1 MKQTTESFLRMQ
13 AIFHEALELPEDE
26 RAAFIDG
33 RCLDDKE
40 LAAEVRLLIEASR
53 EEEEQSEAGRTG
65 GSGGTGGASG
75 AHSGS
80 GADSGSAQRPIG
92 PYRLDRLIGRGGMG
106 AVYLAH
112 RADGQFEQRVAI
124 KLIDLPLATELFR
137 ERFRQERQILAGLQ
151 HPYIAR
157 MLDGGI
163 TADGDLYLAME
174 YVDGVPIH
182 RFCEAHNLTLPERLA
197 LFLRV
202 CEAVQYAHQNL
213 VVHRDLKPDNIFV
226 VEDGTPR
233 LLDFGTAKLL
243 SPSLG
248 NPGSE
253 MTREGYQSFTP
264 QYASPEQVL
273 GNPITT
279 ASDTYSLGVL
289 LYVLVTGSLPYELK
303 ELTTAEM
310 LRVICEEPPRRPSH
324 EVGADR
330 KLRAARKLDPDLDAI
345 LMKALRKE
353 PLQRYLTAQ
362 QLAADVQAWLDH
374 KPVAARR
381 GTFRYRASKFV
392 VRHRVG
398 IAGAT
403 LLVVSLA
410 AGIAGILWQSR
421 EANLQRRKA
430 EARSADLRQ
439 LSKSLLSELDE
450 AIKQLPGSTGV
461 QKLLV
466 TRVLEHLDRM
476 AADAQG
482 DRLTQIDLADA
493 YTRLANIQ
501 GNPYDQNL
509 GDPAGGLASDQKAID
524 LARSLVDENPRD
536 RDALRAL
543 ATAEDAESE
552 ILFGTARTQEAIT
565 AMQAA
570 TRDYDRL
577 IETRDATPALI
588 CEVAAAYGT
597 LGDEWGQTGTASL
610 SNTAEGLRAY
620 RKTIELDDRA
630 LSIDP
635 NFLRARRGLALT
647 QMKIG
652 SEEMEADPGQA
663 LKDYQIAI
671 EKADALPKDDKNS
684 YQTMRMRTMIQRKK
698 ANAHVLMG
706 QYAEAMPLFAQ
717 VVEFHRKMVAVDPQD
732 LRALADLEVILD
744 DEAVALETA
753 ADPALAAP
761 GNDSKNE
768 RGRILSQ
775 ACDTLREV
783 VAIMD
788 KMLRQDPTNENW
800 RFVRASAQVRL
811 ATDEST
817 LNQGQDTEPLARAG
831 LAAFK
836 EMAQSKDASAMVLES
851 AATAFTTVQPA
862 SLRDPRFAVA
872 CAERA
877 VDESHRQRP
886 AVLLTLAQALNAA
899 GQLEQAR
906 QVAKEALA
914 LLPPQQPG
922 AARSNIRKQL
932 EFEAQGGA
940 TVSGKAS

>member
-13 AIFHEALELPEDE
+13 AIFHEALELPADE
-26 RAAFIDG
+26 RSTLIDAQ
-33 RCLDDKE
+33 CQDDPE
-40 LAAEVRLLIEASR
+40 LAAEVRQLIEASR
-53 EEEEQSEAGRTG
+53 EEEEQSEASRTG
-65 GSGGTGGASG
+65 SSSDPCANPGAAANSSIAG
-75 AHSGS
+75 RSV
-80 GADSGSAQRPIG
+80 G
-92 PYRLDRLIGRGGMG
+92 PYQLDRMIGRGGMG

-182 RFCEAHNLTLPERLA
+182 KFCEARNLSLPQRLA

-226 VEDGTPR
+226 VDDGTPR

-243 SPSLG
+243 SPSLA

-264 QYASPEQVL
+264 QYASPEQIL

-289 LYVLVTGSLPYELK
+289 LYVLITGSLPYELK

-310 LRVICEEPPRRPSH
+310 LRVICKEPPRKPAH
-324 EVGADR
+324 AVGPDG
-330 KLRAARKLDPDLDAI
+330 KVDIARKLDPDLEAI

-353 PLQRYLTAQ
+353 PLQRYVTAEQ
-362 QLAADVQAWLDH
+362 FGADVQAWLDH

-381 GTFRYRASKFV
+381 GTFRYRASKFI

-398 IAGAT
+398 IAAAA
-403 LLVVSLA
+403 LLVVSLV
-410 AGIAGILWQSR
+410 AGVAGILWQAR
-421 EANLQRRKA
+421 KANIERRKA
-430 EARSADLRQ
+430 EARSSDLRQ
-439 LSKSLLSELDE
+439 LSNSLLSELDE

-482 DRLTQIDLADA
+482 DRLTQIDLIDA
-493 YTRLANIQ
+493 YTRLGNIQ

-509 GDPAGGLASDQKAID
+509 GDPAGGLVSTKKAID
-524 LARSLVDENPRD
+524 LARPLVEQNPHD

-552 ILFGTARTQEAIT
+552 ILFGTARTQEAIA
-565 AMQAA
+565 AMQPAV
-570 TRDYDRL
+570 RDYDRL
-577 IETRDATPALI
+577 IETPDATPALI

-597 LGDEWGQTGTASL
+597 LGDESGQTGTASMA
-610 SNTAEGLRAY
+610 NTADGLRAY
-620 RKTIELDDRA
+620 RKSIELDNRA

-635 NFLRARRGLALT
+635 SFLRARRGLAMN

-652 SEEMEADPGQA
+652 SVEMEADPAQA
-663 LKDYQIAI
+663 LKDYQVAI
-671 EKADALPKDDKNS
+671 ERTDALPKDDKTG
-684 YQTMRMRTMIQRKK
+684 YQTMRMRTMILRKE

-706 QYAEAMPLFAQ
+706 QYDEAMPLFAQ
-717 VVEFHRKMVAVDPQD
+717 VVGVERKMVAADPED

-744 DEAVALETA
+744 DQAVGLETA
-753 ADPALAAP
+753 ADPALATP
-761 GNDSKNE
+761 GSASKNE
-768 RGRILSQ
+768 RSRILAE

-783 VAIMD
+783 IAIMD
-788 KMLRQDPTNENW
+788 RMLRQDATNENW
-800 RFVRASAQVRL
+800 KFVRASAQVRL
-811 ATDEST
+811 ATDESV
-817 LNQGQDTEPLARAG
+817 LKQGQDAESIARAG
-831 LAAFK
+831 LAAFQ
-836 EMAQSKDASAMVLES
+836 EMAASGQASAMVLES
-851 AATAFTTVQPA
+851 AANAFSTVQPA
-862 SLRDPRFAVA
+862 SLRDPHFAVA

-877 VDESHRQRP
+877 VEQSHHQRP
-886 AVLLTLAQALNAA
+886 AVLLTLAQALHAA
-899 GQLEQAR
+899 GQIDQAR

-914 LLPPQQPG
+914 LLPAQQPG

-932 EFEAQGGA
+932 EFEAQADSG
-940 TVSGKAS
+940 VSGKAS

>member
-1 MKQTTESFLRMQ
+1 MKQTTESFLRTQ
-13 AIFHEALELPEDE
+13 AIFHEALELPEDQ
-26 RAAFIDG
+26 RAALIEA
-33 RCLDDKE
+33 RCKDDPE
-40 LAAEVRLLIEASR
+40 LAAEVRQLIEACR
-53 EEEEQSEAGRTG
+53 EEEEQSESSRLNADAE
-65 GSGGTGGASG
+65 SGANTGGAD
-75 AHSGS
+75 
-80 GADSGSAQRPIG
+80 DSGPAKRRIG
-92 PYRLDRLIGRGGMG
+92 PYLLDRLIGRGGMG

-112 RADGQFEQRVAI
+112 RDDGQFEQRVAI
-124 KLIDLPLATELFR
+124 KLIDLPLATDLFR

-182 RFCEAHNLTLPERLA
+182 RFCNDRNLSLPQRLA

-226 VEDGTPR
+226 VDDGTPR

-243 SPSLG
+243 SPSLA

-289 LYVLVTGSLPYELK
+289 LYLLVTGSLPYELK

-310 LRVICEEPPRRPSH
+310 LRVICEEPARKPQHP
-324 EVGADR
+324 VGADG
-330 KLRAARKLDPDLDAI
+330 KLRAAGKIDPDLEAI
-345 LMKALRKE
+345 MMKALRKE
-353 PLQRYLTAQ
+353 PLQRYTTAE
-362 QLAADVQAWLDH
+362 QLASDVQAWLDN

-398 IAGAT
+398 IIAAA
-403 LLVVSLA
+403 LLVVSLV
-410 AGIAGILWQSR
+410 AGVAGILWQSR
-421 EANLQRRKA
+421 KANLERRKA
-430 EARSADLRQ
+430 DARSADLRQ
-439 LSKSLLSELDE
+439 LSNSLLSELDE

-476 AADAQG
+476 AVDAQG
-482 DRLTQIDLADA
+482 DSLTQIDLIDA
-493 YTRLANIQ
+493 YTRLGNIQ

-509 GDPAGGLASDQKAID
+509 GDPAGGLMSTKKAID
-524 LARSLVDENPRD
+524 LARPLVAQYPHD

-552 ILFGTARTQEAIT
+552 ILFGTGRTQEAIA
-565 AMQAA
+565 AMQPA

-588 CEVAAAYGT
+588 CEDAAAYGT

-610 SNTAEGLRAY
+610 ANTAEGLRAY

-652 SEEMEADPGQA
+652 SVEMEADPAQA
-663 LKDYQIAI
+663 LKDYQVAI
-671 EKADALPKDDKNS
+671 EKTDALPKDDKNS
-684 YQTMRMRTMIQRKK
+684 YATTRMRTMILRKE
-698 ANAHVLMG
+698 ANARIQMG
-706 QYAEAMPLFAQ
+706 QYDEAMNLFAQ
-717 VVEFHRKMVAVDPQD
+717 VMEFHRKMVAADPQD

-744 DEAVALETA
+744 DQAVGLETA
-753 ADPALAAP
+753 ADPALAATES
-761 GNDSKNE
+761 GGKNE
-768 RGRILSQ
+768 RGRILAQ

-783 VAIMD
+783 IAIMD
-788 KMLRQDPTNENW
+788 RMLRQDANNENW
-800 RFVRASAQVRL
+800 KFVRASAQVRL
-811 ATDEST
+811 ATDEAV
-817 LNQGQDTEPLARAG
+817 LKQGQDGESLARAG
-831 LAAFK
+831 LAGFR
-836 EMAQSKDASAMVLES
+836 EMAASKEASAMVLQS
-851 AATAFTTVQPA
+851 ASEAFVKVQPA
-862 SLRDPRFAVA
+862 SLRDPKFAVD

-877 VDESHRQRP
+877 ADASHRQRP
-886 AVLLTLAQALNAA
+886 AVLLTLAQALHAA
-899 GQLEQAR
+899 GQLDQAR

-914 LLPPQQPG
+914 LLPAQEPG
-922 AARSNIRKQL
+922 VARSNIRKQL
-932 EFEAQGGA
+932 EFEAQAGA
-940 TVSGKAS
+940 AVAGKAS

>member
-13 AIFHEALELPEDE
+13 AIFHEALELPADQ
-26 RAAFIDG
+26 RSAFIDA
-33 RCLDDKE
+33 RCQDDPE

-53 EEEEQSEAGRTG
+53 EEEQQSEAGRTSSFAE
-65 GSGGTGGASG
+65 SGVNAGA
-75 AHSGS
+75 
-80 GADSGSAQRPIG
+80 ADSTLAKRLIG

-112 RADGQFEQRVAI
+112 RADGQFDQRVAI

-182 RFCEAHNLTLPERLA
+182 RFCDARNLTLPQRLA

-202 CEAVQYAHQNL
+202 CEAVQFAHLNL

-226 VEDGTPR
+226 VDDGSPR
-233 LLDFGTAKLL
+233 LLDFGTAKLI
-243 SPSLG
+243 SPSLA

-310 LRVICEEPPRRPSH
+310 LRVICEEPPRKPAH
-324 EVGADR
+324 AVGADP
-330 KLRAARKLDPDLDAI
+330 KLRAARKLDPDLEAI
-345 LMKALRKE
+345 LMKSLRKE
-353 PLQRYLTAQ
+353 PLQRYTTAEQ
-362 QLAADVQAWLDH
+362 FGADVQAWLDH
-374 KPVAARR
+374 RPVAARR
-381 GTFRYRASKFV
+381 GTFRYRASKFI

-398 IAGAT
+398 IAAAA
-403 LLVVSLA
+403 LLVASLA

-421 EANLQRRKA
+421 EANLERRKA
-430 EARSADLRQ
+430 DARSADLRQ
-439 LSKSLLSELDE
+439 LSNSLLSELDE

-482 DRLTQIDLADA
+482 DRLTQIDLVDA

-509 GDPAGGLASDQKAID
+509 GDPSGGLASAKKAID
-524 LARSLVDENPRD
+524 LARPLVAQDPHD

-543 ATAEDAESE
+543 ATAEDAQSE
-552 ILFGTARTQEAIT
+552 ILFGTARTQEAIA
-565 AMQAA
+565 AMQTA

-577 IETRDATPALI
+577 IETRDATPAVI
-588 CEVAAAYGT
+588 CEAAAAYGT

-610 SNTAEGLRAY
+610 ANTAEGLRAY
-620 RKTIELDDRA
+620 RKVIELDNRA

-652 SEEMEADPGQA
+652 STEMEADPAQA
-663 LKDYQIAI
+663 LRDYQIAI

-684 YQTMRMRTMIQRKK
+684 YSTTRMRTMILRKE

-706 QYAEAMPLFAQ
+706 QYDEAMPLFAQ
-717 VVEFHRKMVAVDPQD
+717 VVEFERKMVAVDPQD

-744 DEAVALETA
+744 DQAVGLETA
-753 ADPALAAP
+753 ADPTLAAP
-761 GNDSKNE
+761 RSSSKNE
-768 RGRILSQ
+768 RGRILVQ
-775 ACDTLREV
+775 ASDTLREIIS
-783 VAIMD
+783 IMD
-788 KMLRQDPTNENW
+788 RMLRLDPNNGNW
-800 RFVRASAQVRL
+800 KFVRASAQVRL
-811 ATDEST
+811 ATDESV
-817 LNQGQDTEPLARAG
+817 LKQGQDAESLARSG
-831 LAAFK
+831 LAAYR

-851 AATAFTTVQPA
+851 AATAFATVQPA
-862 SLRDPRFAVA
+862 SLRDPRFAVE
-872 CAERA
+872 CATRA
-877 VDESHRQRP
+877 ANESHRQRP
-886 AVLLTLAQALNAA
+886 AVLLTLAQALHAA
-899 GQLEQAR
+899 GQFDQAR
-906 QVAKEALA
+906 SIAKEALA

-922 AARSNIRKQL
+922 TARSKIRMQL
-932 EFEAQGGA
+932 EIEAQPGA
-940 TVSGKAS
+940 AVPAKAS

>member
-13 AIFHEALELPEDE
+13 AIFHEAFELPSEQ
-26 RAAFIDG
+26 RSALIDA
-33 RCLDDKE
+33 RCHDDPE
-40 LAAEVRLLIEASR
+40 LAAEVRQLIEASR
-53 EEEEQSEAGRTG
+53 EEEEQSEASRTG
-65 GSGGTGGASG
+65 SSSEPGPSSG
-75 AHSGS
+75 ATTDPSIGRR
-80 GADSGSAQRPIG
+80 AVG
-92 PYRLDRLIGRGGMG
+92 PYQLDRLIGRGGMG

-157 MLDGGI
+157 LLDGGI

-174 YVDGVPIH
+174 YVGGVPIH
-182 RFCEAHNLTLPERLA
+182 RFCEARNLTLQQRLA

-226 VEDGTPR
+226 VDDGTPR

-243 SPSLG
+243 SPSLAT
-248 NPGSE
+248 PGSE

-289 LYVLVTGSLPYELK
+289 LYLLVTGSLPYELK

-310 LRVICEEPPRRPSH
+310 LRVICEEPPRKPAH
-324 EVGADR
+324 AIGNDG
-330 KLRAARKLDPDLDAI
+330 KLDVARKMDPDLEAI

-353 PLQRYLTAQ
+353 PLQRYVTAEQ
-362 QLAADVQAWLDH
+362 FGADVQAWLDH

-381 GTFRYRASKFV
+381 GTFRYRAAKFV

-398 IAGAT
+398 IAAAA
-403 LLVVSLA
+403 LLIASLA
-410 AGIAGILWQSR
+410 AGVAGILWQSR
-421 EANLQRRKA
+421 QANLERRKA
-430 EARSADLRQ
+430 DARSADLRQ
-439 LSKSLLSELDE
+439 LSNSLLSELDE

-482 DRLTQIDLADA
+482 DRQTQIDLIDA
-493 YTRLANIQ
+493 YTRLGNIQ

-509 GDPAGGLASDQKAID
+509 GDPVGGLVSTKKAID
-524 LARSLVDENPRD
+524 LARPLVAQYPHD

-552 ILFGTARTQEAIT
+552 ILFGTARTQEAIA
-565 AMQAA
+565 AMQPAA
-570 TRDYDRL
+570 RDYERL
-577 IETRDATPALI
+577 IEAPDATPALI

-610 SNTAEGLRAY
+610 ANTEEGVRAY
-620 RKTIELDDRA
+620 RKSIELDNRA

-635 NFLRARRGLALT
+635 NFLRARRGLALN

-652 SEEMEADPGQA
+652 SMEMEADPAQA

-671 EKADALPKDDKNS
+671 EKADQLPKDDKNS
-684 YQTMRMRTMIQRKK
+684 YQTMRMRIMIERKQ

-706 QYAEAMPLFAQ
+706 QYDEAMPLFAQ
-717 VVEFHRKMVAVDPQD
+717 VVEFQRKMVAADPQD

-744 DEAVALETA
+744 DEAVGLETA

-761 GNDSKNE
+761 GSDRK
-768 RGRILSQ
+768 RILGQ
-775 ACDTLREV
+775 ACSALREV
-783 VAIMD
+783 IAIMD
-788 KMLRQDPTNENW
+788 RMLRLDATNGNW
-800 RFVRASAQVRL
+800 KFVRASAQVRL
-811 ATDEST
+811 ASDEST
-817 LNQGQDTEPLARAG
+817 LNQGEGAESLARAG
-831 LAAFK
+831 LADFR

-851 AATAFTTVQPA
+851 AATAFSTVQPA
-862 SLRDPRFAVA
+862 SLRDPKFAVT

-877 VDESHRQRP
+877 ADASHRQRP
-886 AVLLTLAQALNAA
+886 AVLLTLAQALHAA
-899 GQLEQAR
+899 EQLDQAR
-906 QVAKEALA
+906 QVAREALA
-914 LLPPQQPG
+914 LLPPQPPG
-922 AARSNIRKQL
+922 VSRSNIRKQL
-932 EFEAQGGA
+932 EFEAQAGGA
-940 TVSGKAS
+940 VAGKQS

>member
-13 AIFHEALELPEDE
+13 AIFHEAIELPADL
-26 RAAFIDG
+26 RSALIDA
-33 RCLDDKE
+33 RCQDDPN
-40 LAAEVRLLIEASR
+40 LAAEVRELIEASR
-53 EEEEQSEAGRTG
+53 EEEEQSEANRTG
-65 GSGGTGGASG
+65 SFSEAGANGGANPGVGNAPSF
-75 AHSGS
+75 ARRS
-80 GADSGSAQRPIG
+80 IG
-92 PYRLDRLIGRGGMG
+92 PYQLDRLIGRGGMG

-182 RFCEAHNLTLPERLA
+182 RFCDARSLTLQQRLA
-197 LFLRV
+197 LFLKV

-226 VEDGTPR
+226 VDDGTPR

-243 SPSLG
+243 SPSLA

-289 LYVLVTGSLPYELK
+289 LYLLVTGSLPYELK

-310 LRVICEEPPRRPSH
+310 LRVICEEPPRKPPH
-324 EVGADR
+324 AVGPDG
-330 KLRAARKLDPDLDAI
+330 KVDIARKLDPDLEAI

-353 PLQRYLTAQ
+353 PLQRYTTAE
-362 QLAADVQAWLDH
+362 QLGADVQAWLDH

-381 GTFRYRASKFV
+381 GTFRYRASKFI

-398 IAGAT
+398 LAGAA
-403 LLVVSLA
+403 LLVVSLVA
-410 AGIAGILWQSR
+410 GVAGIIWQSR
-421 EANLQRRKA
+421 QANIERRKA
-430 EARSADLRQ
+430 EARSSDLRQ
-439 LSKSLLSELDE
+439 LSNSLLSELDE

-482 DRLTQIDLADA
+482 DRLTQIDLIDA
-493 YTRLANIQ
+493 YTRLGNIQ

-509 GDPAGGLASDQKAID
+509 GDPAGGLVSTKKAID
-524 LARSLVDENPRD
+524 LARPLVAQYPHD

-552 ILFGTARTQEAIT
+552 ILFGTARTQEAIA
-565 AMQAA
+565 AMQPAA
-570 TRDYDRL
+570 RDYERL
-577 IETRDATPALI
+577 IATPDATPAVI
-588 CEVAAAYGT
+588 CEVAAVYGT
-597 LGDEWGQTGTASL
+597 LGDEYGQTGTASL
-610 SNTAEGLRAY
+610 ANTAEGLRAY
-620 RKTIELDDRA
+620 KKSIELDNRA

-635 NFLRARRGLALT
+635 NFLRARRGLAMNA
-647 QMKIG
+647 MKIG
-652 SEEMEADPGQA
+652 SVEMEADPAQA
-663 LKDYQIAI
+663 LKDYQNAI
-671 EKADALPKDDKNS
+671 EKADALPKDDKNG
-684 YQTMRMRTMIQRKK
+684 YQTMRMRTMILRKE
-698 ANAHVLMG
+698 ANAHVLIG
-706 QYAEAMPLFAQ
+706 QYNEAIPLFSQ
-717 VVEFHRKMVAVDPQD
+717 VVVFERKMVAADPED

-744 DEAVALETA
+744 DEAVGLETA
-753 ADPALAAP
+753 ANPALAAP
-761 GNDSKNE
+761 GSDSKND
-768 RGRILSQ
+768 RSRILTQ

-783 VAIMD
+783 IAIMD
-788 KMLRQDPTNENW
+788 RMLRLDATNENW
-800 RFVRASAQVRL
+800 KFVRASAQVRL
-811 ATDEST
+811 ATDESV
-817 LNQGQDTEPLARAG
+817 LKQGQDAESLARAG
-831 LAAFK
+831 LAAFR
-836 EMAQSKDASAMVLES
+836 EMAGSSQASAMVLES
-851 AATAFTTVQPA
+851 AATAFSTVEPA
-862 SLRDPRFAVA
+862 SLRNPSFAVA

-877 VDESHRQRP
+877 VEQSHRQKP
-886 AVLLTLAQALNAA
+886 AVLLTLAQALHAA
-899 GQLEQAR
+899 GQLDQAR
-906 QVAKEALA
+906 QVAREALA
-914 LLPPQQPG
+914 LLPPLQPG

-932 EFEAQGGA
+932 EFEAQAGA
-940 TVSGKAS
+940 TVSTKAL

>member
-13 AIFHEALELPEDE
+13 AIFHEALELPEE
-26 RAAFIDG
+26 QRLSYIEG
-33 RCLDDKE
+33 RSEGDSE
-40 LAAEVRLLIEASR
+40 LAAEVRFLIEASR
-53 EEEEQSEAGRTG
+53 EEEEQSVTGRHR
-65 GSGGTGGASG
+65 SAVE
-75 AHSGS
+75 SGS
-80 GADSGSAQRPIG
+80 NPEGNAGVNADSNFAKRPIG

-124 KLIDLPLATELFR
+124 KLIDLPLATDLFR

-151 HPYIAR
+151 HSYIAR

-163 TADGDLYLAME
+163 TAEGDLYLAME

-182 RFCEAHNLTLPERLA
+182 RFCDSRNQTLPQRLA

-226 VEDGTPR
+226 VDDGTPR

-243 SPSLG
+243 SPSLA

-289 LYVLVTGSLPYELK
+289 LYLLVTGSLPYELK

-324 EVGADR
+324 EVGS
-330 KLRAARKLDPDLDAI
+330 ARKLDPDLEAI
-345 LMKALRKE
+345 LMKAMRKE
-353 PLQRYLTAQ
+353 PLQRYVTAE
-362 QLAADVQAWLDH
+362 QLGADVQAWLDH
-374 KPVAARR
+374 KPVGARR
-381 GTFRYRASKFV
+381 GTFRYRASKFI

-398 IAGAT
+398 LAAAALLAAT
-403 LLVVSLA
+403 LV
-410 AGIAGILWQSR
+410 AGIAGVLWQYR
-421 EANLQRRKA
+421 EANIERRKA

-439 LSKSLLSELDE
+439 LSNSLLSELDE

-482 DRLTQIDLADA
+482 DRLTQIDLVDA
-493 YTRLANIQ
+493 YVRLGNIQ

-509 GDPAGGLASDQKAID
+509 GDPAGGLASSKKAID
-524 LARSLVDENPRD
+524 IARPLVEKDPKD

-552 ILFGTARTQEAIT
+552 ILFGIGRTPEAIT

-570 TRDYDRL
+570 TRDFDRL
-577 IETRDATPALI
+577 IETRDATPSLI
-588 CEVAAAYGT
+588 CEAAATYGT

-610 SNTAEGLRAY
+610 SNVAEGLRAY
-620 RKTIELDDRA
+620 RKTIELDYRA

-635 NFLRARRGLALT
+635 NFLRARRGLPMML
-647 QMKIG
+647 MKIG
-652 SEEMEADPGQA
+652 SVEMEVDPAQA

-684 YQTMRMRTMIQRKK
+684 YQTMRMRVMIQRKE

-706 QYAEAMPLFAQ
+706 QYEDAMPLFAQ
-717 VVEFHRKMVAVDPQD
+717 VVEFERKMVAADPQD

-744 DEAVALETA
+744 DEAVGLEA
-753 ADPALAAP
+753 AANPALAAP
-761 GNDSKNE
+761 ASDK
-768 RGRILSQ
+768 RKALAQ
-775 ACDTLREV
+775 ACDTLREIIS
-783 VAIMD
+783 IMD

-800 RFVRASAQVRL
+800 KFVRASAQVRL

-817 LNQGQDTEPLARAG
+817 LNQGQDAESLARAG
-831 LAAFK
+831 LAAYR
-836 EMAQSKDASAMVLES
+836 ELAQSKDASAMVLES
-851 AATAFTTVQPA
+851 AASAFSRVQPVA
-862 SLRDPRFAVA
+862 LRDTKFAVT

-877 VDESHRQRP
+877 VDASHRQRP
-886 AVLLTLAQALNAA
+886 AVLLTLAQALHAA
-899 GQLEQAR
+899 GELEKAR
-906 QVAKEALA
+906 QVAKEGLA
-914 LLPPQQPG
+914 LLPPQQG
-922 AARSNIRKQL
+922 GVVRSNIRKQL
-932 EFEAQGGA
+932 ELEAQAGA
-940 TVSGKAS
+940 TSPGKAS